1 MSVSVLVARNEL
13 VSLIVPLPGM
23 QRAVVIELKSRIV
36 RVLNVTD
43 PSAVKTGKEHAA
55 RVTLGPKSPHQWN
68 VNPNRT
74 TLPRNLRSIAS
85 SSNS

>member
-13 VSLIVPLPGM
+13 VSLILPLPGM

-55 RVTLGPKSPHQWN
+55 RVTHMELWSQVSSPMECQ
-68 VNPNRT
+68 
-74 TLPRNLRSIAS
+74 S
-85 SSNS
+85 